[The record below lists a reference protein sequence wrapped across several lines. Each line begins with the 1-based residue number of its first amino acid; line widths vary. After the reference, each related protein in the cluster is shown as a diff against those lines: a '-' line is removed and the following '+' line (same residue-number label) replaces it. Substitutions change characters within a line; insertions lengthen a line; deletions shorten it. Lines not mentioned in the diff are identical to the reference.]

1 MQILHSPL
9 YGNGGGLVTKSRPTL
24 VTSWTV
30 VFQVPLSMELY
41 QQEYWSGLP
50 FPSPG
55 DLPHPGTE
63 PASPALVG
71 GFFTTNATWEALQVI
86 CSALNPHRLIIPGPR
101 HGRILFSQN

>member
-9 YGNGGGLVTKSRPTL
+9 YDDGGGLVTKSHPTL
-24 VTSWTV
+24 VTSRTV

-55 DLPHPGTE
+55 DLPHPGIIPRSPAMQADSLPTE
-63 PASPALVG
+63 PAGKPLYTIYIVYIEKC
-71 GFFTTNATWEALQVI
+71 FKL
-86 CSALNPHRLIIPGPR
+86 L
-101 HGRILFSQN
+101 